1 MEIGNKKTILIE
13 GVSGSGKTSSFQDI
27 PAELQKYVL
36 FLNCEG
42 KELPFAHDMTEFRV
56 TEPYQVHLA
65 LKRIIEGQPFKHK
78 SGELITPQMVGLD
91 SFTFL
96 MDMFVAQYVN
106 TAEDTRGAWGD
117 YATFIR
123 TTMLDLVA
131 KLHIPFLATTH
142 ILQNDDMENMEKV
155 SRAAI
160 QGGIGK
166 GNGLEA
172 YFTTVVYAKRMR
184 MKDIKDFIEGA
195 TMLTISEEEEFDEKK
210 HVFVTR
216 PAKQHSGD
224 RIKSPR
230 GMFSPKDL
238 YMDNSIPK
246 LITHIND
253 FYNKA

>member
-1 MEIGNKKTILIE
+1 METNNKLTVLVE
-13 GVSGSGKTSSFQDI
+13 GVSGSGKSSSFGDI
-27 PAELQKYVL
+27 PPELQKYVL
-36 FLNCEG
+36 FLNAEG
-42 KELPFAHDMTEFRV
+42 KELPFAHDMTEFKI
-56 TEPYQVHLA
+56 TEPYQVHAA
-65 LKRIIEGQPFKHK
+65 LRRIIEGKEFKHK
-78 SGELITPQMVGLD
+78 SGEMILPKVVGLD

-123 TTMLDLVA
+123 TTMLELVA
-131 KLHIPFLATTH
+131 KLHIPFIATTH
-142 ILQNDDMENMEKV
+142 ILQNDDMENMEKA

-166 GNGLEA
+166 GNGLES
-172 YFTTVVYAKRMR
+172 YFTTVVYAKQMR
-184 MKDIKDFIEGA
+184 MKNIEDFIADA
-195 TMLTISEEEEFDEKK
+195 TMLTISDEERFDEKK

-230 GMFSPKDL
+230 GMFSTKDL

-246 LITHIND
+246 LITHINN
-253 FYNKA
+253 FYKA

>member
-1 MEIGNKKTILIE
+1 METNNKLTILIE
-13 GVSGSGKTSSFQDI
+13 GVSGGGKSSSFQDI

-36 FLNCEG
+36 FLNAEG
-42 KELPFAHDMTEFRV
+42 KELPFKHDFCEFKISD
-56 TEPYQVHLA
+56 PYQVHAA
-65 LKRIIEGQPFKHK
+65 LNRVIEGKTFKHS
-78 SGELITPQMVGLD
+78 SGEEIHPKLAALD

-96 MDMFVAQYVN
+96 MDQFVALYIN

-123 TTMLDLVA
+123 TTMLEKVA
-131 KLHIPFLATTH
+131 KMSVPFISTTH
-142 ILQNDDMENMEKV
+142 ILVNDDMENMEKV

-166 GNGLEA
+166 GNGLES
-172 YFTTVVYAKRMR
+172 YFTTVVYAKQLRL
-184 MKDIKDFIEGA
+184 KEVEPFFENA
-195 TMLTISEEEEFDEKK
+195 TMLTLSDEEKFDEKK

-216 PAKQHSGD
+216 PARQHSGD

-230 GMFSPKDL
+230 GMFGTNDM

-246 LITHIND
+246 LITHINN
-253 FYNKA
+253 FYKA

>member
-1 MEIGNKKTILIE
+1 VETNNKLTVLIE
-13 GVSGSGKTSSFQDI
+13 GVSGGGKSSSFQDI
-27 PAELQKYVL
+27 PAELQKNVL
-36 FLNCEG
+36 YLNAEG
-42 KELPFAHDMTEFRV
+42 KELPFAHDFTEFKV

-65 LKRIIEGQPFKHK
+65 LQRIIDGKEFKHS
-78 SGELITPQMVGLD
+78 SGELIHPKMVSLD

-123 TTMLDLVA
+123 TTMLELAA
-131 KLHIPFLATTH
+131 KLHIPFIATTH
-142 ILQNDDMENMEKV
+142 ILQSDDMEHMEKV

-166 GNGLEA
+166 GNGLES
-172 YFTTVVYAKRMR
+172 YFTTVVYAKQMR
-184 MKDIKDFIEGA
+184 MKDIKDFIADA
-195 TMLTISEEEEFDEKK
+195 TMLTISEEESFDEKK

-216 PAKQHSGD
+216 PARQHSGD

-230 GMFSPKDL
+230 GMFGTNDL

-246 LITHIND
+246 LITHINN
-253 FYNKA
+253 FYKA